1 MKKILVLGL
10 IVLSIGLVA
19 CGGNTQA
26 EAVSETEMPKEPV
39 KAEKPKIE
47 DVQAFGIVDFT
58 VEQSISV
65 DFNAR
70 VDKIHVKEGE
80 RIKKGDPLVDFDIS
94 ELTNNIASKKMEI
107 DETKFDLSKKDY
119 SVDKLKLDLKNSE
132 EELAKLEKD
141 YNKKKTLFNEGAVS
155 EDEYT
160 KLKDSIDQKKRLISK
175 LKLDISSTSDRIRGE
190 KNTQRNTL
198 SRLEDELKRLEDKY
212 SKANFT
218 NGNQIVSTIENG
230 VVTKVDSN
238 EGAYVNRENN
248 VMTIVD
254 LDSRIVRA
262 DIAEEFIGRIKEGQK
277 AIITSQAVPGKE
289 YKGEIVRIWGT
300 SIKKGGETIVPIEIE
315 VKDLDDKLFLNFNV
329 DVKIKL

>member
-1 MKKILVLGL
+1 MKRIFVLGL
-10 IVLSIGLVA
+10 IVLSVGLVA

-26 EAVSETEMPKEPV
+26 EAVSDTEETIETTEV
-39 KAEKPKIE
+39 EEAKIE
-47 DVQAFGIVDFT
+47 EVQAYGVVDFT

-107 DETKFDLSKKDY
+107 DEIKFDLGKKDY

-141 YNKKKTLFNEGAVS
+141 YNKKKTLYNEGAVS
-155 EDEYT
+155 QDEYS
-160 KLKDSIDQKKRLISK
+160 KLKDSIDQKKRSVSK
-175 LKLDISSTSDRIRGE
+175 LKLELSSTRDRVKGE

-198 SRLEDELKRLEDKY
+198 SRLEDQLKRLEDKY

-218 NGNQIVSTIENG
+218 NNNQIVSSIENG

-262 DIAEEFIGRIKEGQK
+262 DIAEEFIGRIEEGQK

-289 YKGEIVRIWGT
+289 YEGEIVRIWGT
-300 SIKKGGETIVPIEIE
+300 SIKKGGETIVPIEIN

-329 DVKIKL
+329 DVKIEL